1 MIDATVANFETEVV
15 EASNTVPVLVDLW
28 APWCGPCRA
37 LGPILEKL
45 EVAYQGRFK
54 LVKINTEEEQELAA
68 AFGVRSIP
76 MVMLLKDGQPVDGFV
91 GALPE
96 GQIREF
102 LDKHVPDTAPE
113 QADEAEPSDA
123 EAESAPALPLLEK
136 LQQDLSTNPA
146 NDNARKAYVE
156 LLLKDGRTA
165 DAKLAFEPIAG
176 KALADARIQALA
188 DWLSAAQAAPGL
200 PPVAALQAS
209 IAANKRDFDA
219 RFGRA
224 RALLA
229 HNQWTMAMDELLEI
243 IMRDKGWNDQAARK
257 LIVAVL
263 ELLTPPKP
271 KKQDAV
277 PGQAAGG
284 IELLGKS
291 SAEQDEATAMVNSYR
306 RRLSM
311 ALN

>member
-45 EVAYQGRFK
+45 EVAYEGRFK

-123 EAESAPALPLLEK
+123 EAESAPALPPLEK
-136 LQQDLSTNPA
+136 LQQDLATNPA
-146 NDNARKAYVE
+146 NDTVRKEYVE
-156 LLLKDGRTA
+156 LLLKNGRPA
-165 DAKLAFEPIAG
+165 DAKLAFEPIANR
-176 KALADARIQALA
+176 ALGDARIQALA
-188 DWLSAAQAAPGL
+188 DWLAAAQAAPGL

-219 RFGRA
+219 RY
-224 RALLA
+224 ALA
-229 HNQWTMAMDELLEI
+229 QQHMAAQQWTAALDELLDI
-243 IMRDKGWNDQAARK
+243 LMRDKSWSEDRARK
-257 LIVAVL
+257 TFVNIL
-263 ELLTPPKP
+263 ELMTPADAPKP
-271 KKQDAV
+271 A
-277 PGQAAGG
+277 PGQPP
-284 IELLGKS
+284 
-291 SAEQDEATAMVNSYR
+291 ATDPTVESYR

-311 ALN
+311 TVLS

>member
-45 EVAYQGRFK
+45 EVAYEGRFK

-76 MVMLLKDGQPVDGFV
+76 MVMLLKNGQPVDGFV

-102 LDKHVPDTAPE
+102 LDKHVPDTAPD
-113 QADEAEPSDA
+113 QGDEAPA
-123 EAESAPALPLLEK
+123 PEAGAAAGPALSPLEK
-136 LQQDLSTNPA
+136 LQQDLAANPA
-146 NDNARKAYVE
+146 NETARKTYVE

-165 DAKLAFEPIAG
+165 EAKMAFEPLAG
-176 KALADARIQALA
+176 KALADARIQALG
-188 DWLSAAQAAPGL
+188 DWLAAAQAAPGL
-200 PPVAALQAS
+200 PAVEALQAS
-209 IAANKRDFDA
+209 ISANKRDFDA
-219 RFGRA
+219 RY
-224 RALLA
+224 ALA
-229 HNQWTMAMDELLEI
+229 QQHMAAQQWTAALDELLDI
-243 IMRDKGWNDQAARK
+243 LMRDKIWSDDRARK
-257 LIVAVL
+257 TFVNIL
-263 ELLTPPKP
+263 ELMTPADAPKP
-271 KKQDAV
+271 A
-277 PGQAAGG
+277 PGQPP
-284 IELLGKS
+284 
-291 SAEQDEATAMVNSYR
+291 ATDPTVESYR

-311 ALN
+311 TVLS

>member
-45 EVAYQGRFK
+45 EVAYAGRFK

-96 GQIREF
+96 GQIRAF
-102 LDKHVPDTAPE
+102 LDKHVPETAPE
-113 QADEAEPSDA
+113 ADQA
-123 EAESAPALPLLEK
+123 EAPADATPEPGPALSPLEK
-136 LQQDLSTNPA
+136 LQQDLATNPA
-146 NDNARKAYVE
+146 NDTARKAYVE

-165 DAKLAFEPIAG
+165 DAKMAFEPLVG
-176 KALADARIQALA
+176 KALGDARIQALA
-188 DWLSAAQAAPGL
+188 DWLTATQAAPGL
-200 PPVAALQAS
+200 PAAAALQAS

-219 RFGRA
+219 RY
-224 RALLA
+224 ALA
-229 HNQWTMAMDELLEI
+229 QQHMAAQQWAAALDELLEI
-243 IMRDKGWNDQAARK
+243 LMRDKAWNDDRARK
-257 LIVAVL
+257 TFVSIL
-263 ELLTPPKP
+263 ELMTPADAPKP
-271 KKQDAV
+271 A
-277 PGQAAGG
+277 PGQPPVTDPTV
-284 IELLGKS
+284 E
-291 SAEQDEATAMVNSYR
+291 SYR

-311 ALN
+311 TVLS

>member
-45 EVAYQGRFK
+45 EVAYEGRFK

-123 EAESAPALPLLEK
+123 EAESAPALPPLEK
-136 LQQDLSTNPA
+136 LQQDLATNPA
-146 NDNARKAYVE
+146 NDTVRKEYVE
-156 LLLKDGRTA
+156 LLLKNGRPA
-165 DAKLAFEPIAG
+165 DAKLAFEPIANR
-176 KALADARIQALA
+176 ALGDARIQALA
-188 DWLSAAQAAPGL
+188 DWLAAAQAAPGL
-200 PPVAALQAS
+200 PTVAALQAS

-219 RFGRA
+219 RY
-224 RALLA
+224 ALA
-229 HNQWTMAMDELLEI
+229 QQHMAAQQWTAALDELLDI
-243 IMRDKGWNDQAARK
+243 LMRDKSWSEDRARK
-257 LIVAVL
+257 TFVNIL
-263 ELLTPPKP
+263 ELMTPADAPKP
-271 KKQDAV
+271 A
-277 PGQAAGG
+277 PGQPPVTDPTV
-284 IELLGKS
+284 E
-291 SAEQDEATAMVNSYR
+291 SYR

-311 ALN
+311 TVLS

>member
-15 EASNTVPVLVDLW
+15 EASHTVPVLVDLW

-45 EVAYQGRFK
+45 EVAYEGRFK

-102 LDKHVPDTAPE
+102 LDKHVPDSAPE

-123 EAESAPALPLLEK
+123 KAASAPALPLLEK
-136 LQQDLSTNPA
+136 LQQDLATNPA

-219 RFGRA
+219 RY
-224 RALLA
+224 ALA
-229 HNQWTMAMDELLEI
+229 QQHMAAQQWTAALDELLDI
-243 IMRDKGWNDQAARK
+243 LMRDKSWSEDRARK
-257 LIVAVL
+257 TFVNIL
-263 ELLTPPKP
+263 ELMTPADAPKP
-271 KKQDAV
+271 A
-277 PGQAAGG
+277 PGQPPVTDPTV
-284 IELLGKS
+284 E
-291 SAEQDEATAMVNSYR
+291 SYR

-311 ALN
+311 TVLS

>member
-45 EVAYQGRFK
+45 EVAYEGRFK

-76 MVMLLKDGQPVDGFV
+76 MVMLLKNGQPVDGFV

-102 LDKHVPDTAPE
+102 LDKHVPDTAPD
-113 QADEAEPSDA
+113 QGDEAPA
-123 EAESAPALPLLEK
+123 PEAGAAAGPALSPLEK
-136 LQQDLSTNPA
+136 LQQDLAANPA
-146 NDNARKAYVE
+146 NETARKTYVE

-165 DAKLAFEPIAG
+165 EAKMAFEPLAG
-176 KALADARIQALA
+176 KALADARIQALG
-188 DWLSAAQAAPGL
+188 DWLAAAQAAPGL
-200 PPVAALQAS
+200 PAVEALQAS
-209 IAANKRDFDA
+209 ISANKRDFDA
-219 RFGRA
+219 RY
-224 RALLA
+224 ALA
-229 HNQWTMAMDELLEI
+229 QQHMAAQQWTAALDELLDI
-243 IMRDKGWNDQAARK
+243 LMRDKSWSDDRARK
-257 LIVAVL
+257 TFVNIL
-263 ELLTPPKP
+263 ELMTPADAPKP
-271 KKQDAV
+271 A
-277 PGQAAGG
+277 PGQPP
-284 IELLGKS
+284 
-291 SAEQDEATAMVNSYR
+291 ATDPTVESYR

-311 ALN
+311 TVLS

>member
-15 EASNTVPVLVDLW
+15 EASHTVPVLVDLW

-45 EVAYQGRFK
+45 EVAYEGRFK

-123 EAESAPALPLLEK
+123 EAASAPALPPLEK
-136 LQQDLSTNPA
+136 LQQDLATNPA

-188 DWLSAAQAAPGL
+188 DWLCAAQAAPACPLL
-200 PPVAALQAS
+200 PRCSPAS
-209 IAANKRDFDA
+209 PPTSATSTPATPWLSNTWLRSSGPRRWTNCSTFSCATKA
-219 RFGRA
+219 GAKTARA
-224 RALLA
+224 RPLS
-229 HNQWTMAMDELLEI
+229 T
-243 IMRDKGWNDQAARK
+243 
-257 LIVAVL
+257 
-263 ELLTPPKP
+263 
-271 KKQDAV
+271 
-277 PGQAAGG
+277 
-284 IELLGKS
+284 S
-291 SAEQDEATAMVNSYR
+291 SN
-306 RRLSM
+306 
-311 ALN
+311 

>member
-15 EASNTVPVLVDLW
+15 EASHTVPVLVDLW

-102 LDKHVPDTAPE
+102 LDKHVPDSAPE
-113 QADEAEPSDA
+113 QADEVEPSDA

-136 LQQDLSTNPA
+136 LQQDLATNPA

-219 RFGRA
+219 RY
-224 RALLA
+224 ALA
-229 HNQWTMAMDELLEI
+229 QQHMAAQQWTAALDELLDI
-243 IMRDKGWNDQAARK
+243 LMRDKSWSEDRARNTFVN
-257 LIVAVL
+257 IL
-263 ELLTPPKP
+263 ELMTPADAPKP
-271 KKQDAV
+271 A
-277 PGQAAGG
+277 PGQPPVTDPTV
-284 IELLGKS
+284 E
-291 SAEQDEATAMVNSYR
+291 SYR

-311 ALN
+311 TVLS

>member
-15 EASNTVPVLVDLW
+15 EASNTIPVLVDLW
-28 APWCGPCRA
+28 APWCGPCRS

-45 EVAYQGRFK
+45 EVAYEGRFK

-102 LDKHVPDTAPE
+102 LDKHVPDATPE
-113 QADEAEPSDA
+113 QSDETDEAAADEAESGPTLSPM
-123 EAESAPALPLLEK
+123 ER
-136 LQQDLSTNPA
+136 LQQDLATNPA
-146 NDNARKAYVE
+146 NDTARKAYVE

-176 KALADARIQALA
+176 KALADHRILALA
-188 DWLSAAQAAPGL
+188 DWLDAAQAAPGL
-200 PPVAALQAS
+200 PAITALQAS

-219 RFGRA
+219 RY
-224 RALLA
+224 ALA
-229 HNQWTMAMDELLEI
+229 QQHMAAQQWTAALDELLDI
-243 IMRDKGWNDQAARK
+243 LMRDKSWSEDRARK
-257 LIVAVL
+257 TFVNIL
-263 ELLTPPKP
+263 ELITPT
-271 KKQDAV
+271 DAPQPA
-277 PGQAAGG
+277 PGQPP
-284 IELLGKS
+284 
-291 SAEQDEATAMVNSYR
+291 ATDPTVESYR

-311 ALN
+311 TVLS

>member
-45 EVAYQGRFK
+45 EVAYEGRFK

-123 EAESAPALPLLEK
+123 EAESAPALPPLEK
-136 LQQDLSTNPA
+136 LQQDLATNPA
-146 NDNARKAYVE
+146 NDTVRKEYVE
-156 LLLKDGRTA
+156 LLLKNGRPA
-165 DAKLAFEPIAG
+165 DAKLAFEPIANR
-176 KALADARIQALA
+176 ALGDARIQALA
-188 DWLSAAQAAPGL
+188 DWLAAAQAAPGL
-200 PPVAALQAS
+200 PTVAALQAG

-219 RFGRA
+219 RY
-224 RALLA
+224 ALA
-229 HNQWTMAMDELLEI
+229 QQHMAAQQWTAALDELLDI
-243 IMRDKGWNDQAARK
+243 LMRDKSWSEDRARK
-257 LIVAVL
+257 TFVNIL
-263 ELLTPPKP
+263 ELMTPADAPKP
-271 KKQDAV
+271 A
-277 PGQAAGG
+277 PGQPP
-284 IELLGKS
+284 
-291 SAEQDEATAMVNSYR
+291 ATDPTVESYR

-311 ALN
+311 TVLS

>member
-15 EASNTVPVLVDLW
+15 EASHTVPVLVDLW

-45 EVAYQGRFK
+45 EVAYEGRFK

-113 QADEAEPSDA
+113 QTDEAEPSDA
-123 EAESAPALPLLEK
+123 KAASAPALPPLEK
-136 LQQDLSTNPA
+136 LQQDLATNPA

-200 PPVAALQAS
+200 PPVAALQSS

-219 RFGRA
+219 RY
-224 RALLA
+224 ALA
-229 HNQWTMAMDELLEI
+229 QQHMAAQQWTAALDELLDI
-243 IMRDKGWNDQAARK
+243 LMRDKSWSEDRARK
-257 LIVAVL
+257 TFVNIL
-263 ELLTPPKP
+263 ELMTPADAPKP
-271 KKQDAV
+271 A
-277 PGQAAGG
+277 PGQPPVTDPTV
-284 IELLGKS
+284 E
-291 SAEQDEATAMVNSYR
+291 SYR

-311 ALN
+311 TVLS

>member
-15 EASNTVPVLVDLW
+15 EASHTVPVLVDLW

-45 EVAYQGRFK
+45 EVAYEGRFK

-102 LDKHVPDTAPE
+102 LDKHVPDSAPE
-113 QADEAEPSDA
+113 QADDAEPSDA
-123 EAESAPALPLLEK
+123 EAESAPALPPLEK
-136 LQQDLSTNPA
+136 LQQDLATNPA
-146 NDNARKAYVE
+146 NDTARKAYVE

-165 DAKLAFEPIAG
+165 DAALAFEPLAG
-176 KALADARIQALA
+176 KALADARIQALS
-188 DWLSAAQAAPGL
+188 DWLAAAQAAPGL

-219 RFGRA
+219 RY
-224 RALLA
+224 ALA
-229 HNQWTMAMDELLEI
+229 QQHMAAQQWTAALDELLDI
-243 IMRDKGWNDQAARK
+243 LMRDKNWSEDRARK
-257 LIVAVL
+257 TFVNIL
-263 ELLTPPKP
+263 ELMTPADAPKP
-271 KKQDAV
+271 T
-277 PGQAAGG
+277 PGQPP
-284 IELLGKS
+284 
-291 SAEQDEATAMVNSYR
+291 ATDPTVESYR

-311 ALN
+311 TVLS

>member
-15 EASNTVPVLVDLW
+15 EASHTVPVLVDLW

-45 EVAYQGRFK
+45 EVAYEGRFK

-123 EAESAPALPLLEK
+123 EAASAPALPPLEK
-136 LQQDLSTNPA
+136 LQQDLATNPA

-200 PPVAALQAS
+200 PPVAALQSS

-219 RFGRA
+219 RY
-224 RALLA
+224 ALA
-229 HNQWTMAMDELLEI
+229 QQHMAAQQWTAALDELLDI
-243 IMRDKGWNDQAARK
+243 LMRDKSWSEDRARK
-257 LIVAVL
+257 TFVNIL
-263 ELLTPPKP
+263 ELMTPADAPKP
-271 KKQDAV
+271 A
-277 PGQAAGG
+277 PGQPPVTDPTV
-284 IELLGKS
+284 E
-291 SAEQDEATAMVNSYR
+291 SYR

-311 ALN
+311 TVLS

>member
-15 EASNTVPVLVDLW
+15 EASHTVPVLVDLW

-45 EVAYQGRFK
+45 EVAYEGRFK

-113 QADEAEPSDA
+113 QTDEAEPSDA
-123 EAESAPALPLLEK
+123 KAESAPALPPLEK
-136 LQQDLSTNPA
+136 LQQDLATNPA

-219 RFGRA
+219 RY
-224 RALLA
+224 ALA
-229 HNQWTMAMDELLEI
+229 QQHMAAQQWTAALDELLDI
-243 IMRDKGWNDQAARK
+243 LMRDKSWSEDRARK
-257 LIVAVL
+257 TFVNIL
-263 ELLTPPKP
+263 ELMTPADAPKP
-271 KKQDAV
+271 A
-277 PGQAAGG
+277 PGQPPVTDPTVEG
-284 IELLGKS
+284 
-291 SAEQDEATAMVNSYR
+291 YR

-311 ALN
+311 TVLS

>member
-45 EVAYQGRFK
+45 EVAYEGRFK

-113 QADEAEPSDA
+113 PADDAEPSDA
-123 EAESAPALPLLEK
+123 ETESAPALPPLEK
-136 LQQDLSTNPA
+136 LQQDLATNPA
-146 NDNARKAYVE
+146 NDTARKAYVE

-165 DAKLAFEPIAG
+165 DAALAFEPLAG
-176 KALADARIQALA
+176 KALADARIQALS
-188 DWLSAAQAAPGL
+188 DWLAAAQAAPGL

-219 RFGRA
+219 RY
-224 RALLA
+224 ALA
-229 HNQWTMAMDELLEI
+229 QQHMAAQQWTAALDELLDI
-243 IMRDKGWNDQAARK
+243 LMRDKNWSEDRARK
-257 LIVAVL
+257 TFVNIL
-263 ELLTPPKP
+263 ELMTPADAPKP
-271 KKQDAV
+271 T
-277 PGQAAGG
+277 PGQPP
-284 IELLGKS
+284 
-291 SAEQDEATAMVNSYR
+291 ATDPTVESYR

-311 ALN
+311 TVLS

>member
-45 EVAYQGRFK
+45 EVAYAGRFK

-113 QADEAEPSDA
+113 PNDEAAEQTEAEAEPG
-123 EAESAPALPLLEK
+123 PALSPLEK
-136 LQQDLSTNPA
+136 LQQDLATNPA

-156 LLLKDGRTA
+156 LLLKAGRTA
-165 DAKLAFEPIAG
+165 DAKLAFEPLAG

-188 DWLSAAQAAPGL
+188 DWLAAAQAAPTL
-200 PPVAALQAS
+200 PAVEALQAS

-219 RFGRA
+219 RY
-224 RALLA
+224 ALA
-229 HNQWTMAMDELLEI
+229 QHHMAAQQWTAALDELLDI
-243 IMRDKGWNDQAARK
+243 LMRDKSWSDDRARK
-257 LIVAVL
+257 TFVSIL
-263 ELLTPPKP
+263 ELMTPADTPKP
-271 KKQDAV
+271 A
-277 PGQAAGG
+277 PGQPP
-284 IELLGKS
+284 
-291 SAEQDEATAMVNSYR
+291 ATDPTVESYR

-311 ALN
+311 TVLS

>member
-45 EVAYQGRFK
+45 EVAYEGRFK

-76 MVMLLKDGQPVDGFV
+76 MVMLLKNGQPVDGFV

-102 LDKHVPDTAPE
+102 LDKHVPDTAPD
-113 QADEAEPSDA
+113 QGDEAPA
-123 EAESAPALPLLEK
+123 PEAGAAAGPALSPLEK
-136 LQQDLSTNPA
+136 LQQDLAANPA
-146 NDNARKAYVE
+146 NEAARKTYVE

-165 DAKLAFEPIAG
+165 EAKMAFEPLAG
-176 KALADARIQALA
+176 KALADARIQALG
-188 DWLSAAQAAPGL
+188 DWLAAAQAAPGL
-200 PPVAALQAS
+200 PAVEALQAS
-209 IAANKRDFDA
+209 ISANKRDFDA
-219 RFGRA
+219 RY
-224 RALLA
+224 ALA
-229 HNQWTMAMDELLEI
+229 QQHMAAQQWTAALDELLDI
-243 IMRDKGWNDQAARK
+243 LMRDKTWSDDRARK
-257 LIVAVL
+257 TFVNIL
-263 ELLTPPKP
+263 ELMTPADAPKP
-271 KKQDAV
+271 A
-277 PGQAAGG
+277 PGQPP
-284 IELLGKS
+284 
-291 SAEQDEATAMVNSYR
+291 ATDPTVESYR

-311 ALN
+311 TVLS

>member
-45 EVAYQGRFK
+45 EVAYEGRFK

-136 LQQDLSTNPA
+136 LQQDLATNPA

-219 RFGRA
+219 RY
-224 RALLA
+224 ALA
-229 HNQWTMAMDELLEI
+229 QQHMAAQQWTTALDELLDI
-243 IMRDKGWNDQAARK
+243 LMRDKSWSEDRARK
-257 LIVAVL
+257 TFVNIL
-263 ELLTPPKP
+263 ELMTPADAPKP
-271 KKQDAV
+271 A
-277 PGQAAGG
+277 PGQPPVTDPTVEG
-284 IELLGKS
+284 
-291 SAEQDEATAMVNSYR
+291 YR

-311 ALN
+311 TVLS

>member
-1 MIDATVANFETEVV
+1 MIDATVTNFETEVV
-15 EASNTVPVLVDLW
+15 EASHTVPVLVDLW

-45 EVAYQGRFK
+45 EVAYEGRFK

-102 LDKHVPDTAPE
+102 LDKHVPDSAPE
-113 QADEAEPSDA
+113 QADEVEPSDA

-136 LQQDLSTNPA
+136 LQQDLATNPA

-219 RFGRA
+219 RY
-224 RALLA
+224 ALA
-229 HNQWTMAMDELLEI
+229 QQHMAAQQWTTALDELLDI
-243 IMRDKGWNDQAARK
+243 LMRDKSWSEDRARK
-257 LIVAVL
+257 TFVNIL
-263 ELLTPPKP
+263 ELMTPADAPKP
-271 KKQDAV
+271 A
-277 PGQAAGG
+277 PGQPPVTDPTVEG
-284 IELLGKS
+284 
-291 SAEQDEATAMVNSYR
+291 YR

-311 ALN
+311 TVLS

>member
-45 EVAYQGRFK
+45 EVAYAGRFK

-102 LDKHVPDTAPE
+102 LDKHVPDSAPE
-113 QADEAEPSDA
+113 AADDAEPDDVAA
-123 EAESAPALPLLEK
+123 EAAPALPPLEK
-136 LQQDLSTNPA
+136 LQQDLATNPA
-146 NDNARKAYVE
+146 NDSARKEYVE
-156 LLLKDGRTA
+156 LLLGASRTA
-165 DAKLAFEPIAG
+165 DAALAFEPIAG

-188 DWLSAAQAAPGL
+188 DWLTAAQAAPGL
-200 PPVAALQAS
+200 PAVTALQAS

-219 RFGRA
+219 RY
-224 RALLA
+224 ALAQQLMA
-229 HNQWTMAMDELLEI
+229 AQQWTAALDELLEI
-243 IMRDKGWNDQAARK
+243 LMRDKSWSEDRARK
-257 LIVAVL
+257 TFVSIL
-263 ELLTPPKP
+263 ELMTPAQAPKP
-271 KKQDAV
+271 
-277 PGQAAGG
+277 AAG
-284 IELLGKS
+284 
-291 SAEQDEATAMVNSYR
+291 QPPATDPTVESYR

-311 ALN
+311 TVLS

>member
-102 LDKHVPDTAPE
+102 LDKHVPDSAPE

-123 EAESAPALPLLEK
+123 KAASAPALPLLEK
-136 LQQDLSTNPA
+136 LQQDLATNPA

-219 RFGRA
+219 RY
-224 RALLA
+224 ALA
-229 HNQWTMAMDELLEI
+229 QQHMAAQQWTAALDELLDI
-243 IMRDKGWNDQAARK
+243 LMRDKSWSEDRARK
-257 LIVAVL
+257 TFVNIL
-263 ELLTPPKP
+263 ELMTPADAPKP
-271 KKQDAV
+271 A
-277 PGQAAGG
+277 PGQPPVSDPTV
-284 IELLGKS
+284 E
-291 SAEQDEATAMVNSYR
+291 SYR

-311 ALN
+311 TVLS

>member
-15 EASNTVPVLVDLW
+15 EASHTVPVLVDLW

-45 EVAYQGRFK
+45 EVAYEGRFK

-102 LDKHVPDTAPE
+102 LDKHVPDSAPE
-113 QADEAEPSDA
+113 QADEVEPSDA

-136 LQQDLSTNPA
+136 LQQDLATNPA

-219 RFGRA
+219 RY
-224 RALLA
+224 ALA
-229 HNQWTMAMDELLEI
+229 QQHMAAQQWTAALDELLDI
-243 IMRDKGWNDQAARK
+243 LMRDKSWSEDRARK
-257 LIVAVL
+257 TFVNIL
-263 ELLTPPKP
+263 ELMTPADAPKP
-271 KKQDAV
+271 A
-277 PGQAAGG
+277 PGQPPVTDPTV
-284 IELLGKS
+284 E
-291 SAEQDEATAMVNSYR
+291 SYR

-311 ALN
+311 TVLS

>member
-45 EVAYQGRFK
+45 EVAYEGRFK

-123 EAESAPALPLLEK
+123 EAESAPALPPLEK
-136 LQQDLSTNPA
+136 LQQDLATNPA
-146 NDNARKAYVE
+146 NDTVRKEYVE
-156 LLLKDGRTA
+156 LLLKNGRPA
-165 DAKLAFEPIAG
+165 DAKLAFEPIANR
-176 KALADARIQALA
+176 ALGDARIQALA
-188 DWLSAAQAAPGL
+188 DWLAAAQAAPGL
-200 PPVAALQAS
+200 PTVAALQAG

-219 RFGRA
+219 RY
-224 RALLA
+224 ALA
-229 HNQWTMAMDELLEI
+229 QQHMAAQQWTSALDELLDI
-243 IMRDKGWNDQAARK
+243 LMRDKSWSEDRARK
-257 LIVAVL
+257 TFVNIL
-263 ELLTPPKP
+263 ELMTPADAPKP
-271 KKQDAV
+271 A
-277 PGQAAGG
+277 PGQPP
-284 IELLGKS
+284 
-291 SAEQDEATAMVNSYR
+291 ATDPTVESYR

-311 ALN
+311 TVLS

>member
-45 EVAYQGRFK
+45 EVAYEGRFK

-113 QADEAEPSDA
+113 PADDAEPSDA
-123 EAESAPALPLLEK
+123 ETESAPALPPLEK
-136 LQQDLSTNPA
+136 LQQDLATNPA
-146 NDNARKAYVE
+146 NDTARKAYVE

-165 DAKLAFEPIAG
+165 DAALAFEPLAG
-176 KALADARIQALA
+176 KALADARIQALS
-188 DWLSAAQAAPGL
+188 DWLAAAQAAPGL

-219 RFGRA
+219 RY
-224 RALLA
+224 ALA
-229 HNQWTMAMDELLEI
+229 QQHMAA
-243 IMRDKGWNDQAARK
+243 Q
-257 LIVAVL
+257 
-263 ELLTPPKP
+263 
-271 KKQDAV
+271 Q
-277 PGQAAGG
+277 
-284 IELLGKS
+284 
-291 SAEQDEATAMVNSYR
+291 
-306 RRLSM
+306 
-311 ALN
+311 

>member
-45 EVAYQGRFK
+45 EVAYEGRFK

-136 LQQDLSTNPA
+136 LQQDLATNPA

-188 DWLSAAQAAPGL
+188 DWLLAAQAAPGL
-200 PPVAALQAS
+200 PTVVALQAS

-219 RFGRA
+219 RY
-224 RALLA
+224 ALA
-229 HNQWTMAMDELLEI
+229 QQHMAAQQWTAALDELLDI
-243 IMRDKGWNDQAARK
+243 LMRDKSWSDDRARK
-257 LIVAVL
+257 TFVNIL
-263 ELLTPPKP
+263 ELMTPADAPKP
-271 KKQDAV
+271 A
-277 PGQAAGG
+277 PGQPPVTDPTVEG
-284 IELLGKS
+284 
-291 SAEQDEATAMVNSYR
+291 YR

-311 ALN
+311 TVLS

>member
-45 EVAYQGRFK
+45 EVAYAGRFK

-102 LDKHVPDTAPE
+102 LDKHVPDSAPE
-113 QADEAEPSDA
+113 AADDA
-123 EAESAPALPLLEK
+123 ELDDVAAEAAPTLPPLEK
-136 LQQDLSTNPA
+136 LQQDLATNPA
-146 NDNARKAYVE
+146 NDSARKEYVE
-156 LLLKDGRTA
+156 LLLGAGRTA
-165 DAKLAFEPIAG
+165 DAALAFEPIAG

-188 DWLSAAQAAPGL
+188 DWLVAAQAAPGL
-200 PPVAALQAS
+200 PAVAALQAS

-219 RFGRA
+219 RY
-224 RALLA
+224 ALAQQLMA
-229 HNQWTMAMDELLEI
+229 GQQWTAALDELLEI
-243 IMRDKGWNDQAARK
+243 LMRDKSWSEDRARK
-257 LIVAVL
+257 TFVSIL
-263 ELLTPPKP
+263 ELMTPALAPKP
-271 KKQDAV
+271 TA
-277 PGQAAGG
+277 GQPP
-284 IELLGKS
+284 
-291 SAEQDEATAMVNSYR
+291 ATDPTVESYR

-311 ALN
+311 TVLS

>member
-45 EVAYQGRFK
+45 EVAYEGRFK

-96 GQIREF
+96 GQIRAF

-113 QADEAEPSDA
+113 AEQADAAADAEP
-123 EAESAPALPLLEK
+123 ESGPTLSPLEK
-136 LQQDLSTNPA
+136 LQQDLATNPA
-146 NDNARKAYVE
+146 NDTARKAYVE
-156 LLLKDGRTA
+156 LLLKDGHTA
-165 DAKLAFEPIAG
+165 EAKMAFEPLAG
-176 KALADARIQALA
+176 KALADARIQALG
-188 DWLSAAQAAPGL
+188 DWLAAAQAAPGL
-200 PPVAALQAS
+200 PAVATLQAS
-209 IAANKRDFDA
+209 IAANKRDFEA
-219 RFGRA
+219 RY
-224 RALLA
+224 ALA
-229 HNQWTMAMDELLEI
+229 QQHMAAQQWTAALDELLDI
-243 IMRDKGWNDQAARK
+243 LMRDKNWSDDRARK
-257 LIVAVL
+257 TFVNIL
-263 ELLTPPKP
+263 ELLTPADAPKP
-271 KKQDAV
+271 A
-277 PGQAAGG
+277 PGQPPVTDPTV
-284 IELLGKS
+284 E
-291 SAEQDEATAMVNSYR
+291 SYR

-311 ALN
+311 TVLS

>member
-45 EVAYQGRFK
+45 EVAYEGRFK

-102 LDKHVPDTAPE
+102 LDKHVPDSAPE

-123 EAESAPALPLLEK
+123 ETESAPALPLLEK
-136 LQQDLSTNPA
+136 LQQDLATNPA

-219 RFGRA
+219 RY
-224 RALLA
+224 ALA
-229 HNQWTMAMDELLEI
+229 QQHMAAQQWTAALDELLDI
-243 IMRDKGWNDQAARK
+243 LMRDKSWSDDRARK
-257 LIVAVL
+257 TFVNIL
-263 ELLTPPKP
+263 ELMTPADAPKP
-271 KKQDAV
+271 A
-277 PGQAAGG
+277 PGQPPVTDPTVEG
-284 IELLGKS
+284 
-291 SAEQDEATAMVNSYR
+291 YR

-311 ALN
+311 TVLS